1 LILGGLIGYEREQS
15 NRAAGLRTHILVCIG
30 STTIMLLSIYG
41 FAEFINEPSVRMDP
55 ARLAAQVI
63 TGIGFL
69 GAGVILYNGI
79 SITGL
84 TTAASLWVVA
94 AIGLTIGAGFY
105 YVAGLSTFLVLFSLV
120 VLNKLEKRL
129 SRLRRQHQMI
139 LKVHN
144 RPDMFNRIT
153 DILLAKSVGIHKF
166 STTRTDEE
174 ERQAKVLTITMD
186 VRLPKRLSIIQLTNE
201 LQKTKHVLEIMID

>member
-1 LILGGLIGYEREQS
+1 
-15 NRAAGLRTHILVCIG
+15 
-30 STTIMLLSIYG
+30 
-41 FAEFINEPSVRMDP
+41 
-55 ARLAAQVI
+55 
-63 TGIGFL
+63 
-69 GAGVILYNGI
+69 
-79 SITGL
+79 
-84 TTAASLWVVA
+84 
-94 AIGLTIGAGFY
+94 
-105 YVAGLSTFLVLFSLV
+105 
-120 VLNKLEKRL
+120 
-129 SRLRRQHQMI
+129 MI